1 MPSGIIEELNLTLD
15 KEEMTMLKS
24 DWSVRAETV
33 RLGGEYSLRIT
44 NAYGKVKEYPGITS
58 DRERLDSLVN
68 KINGM
73 QVSELHIDDII
84 EDFLE

>member
-1 MPSGIIEELNLTLD
+1 MD

-44 NAYGKVKEYPGITS
+44 GADGHVKMYPGITS
-58 DRERLDSLVN
+58 DLERLDSLAK
-68 KINGM
+68 KINDM